1 MEKAKS
7 ILNTLSESTGHLI
20 SYLTIFMV
28 LGTLSIVV
36 LRYAFDLG
44 WIFLQE
50 MIVWMHAAVFM
61 IGAAYTYK
69 QNEHVRVDIFYHD
82 LSPRNKAKIDLA
94 GNFIFL
100 LPLSLSIIYFCWDYA
115 ANSWAFKEGSREA
128 GGLPYPFVP
137 LLKSIIPLTAI
148 LLILESIKQVLEK
161 ISFLKSD
168 P

>member
-1 MEKAKS
+1 MEKVKS
-7 ILNTLSESTGHLI
+7 IISALGEYTGNLI
-20 SYLTIFMV
+20 SYLTILMV

-50 MIVWMHAAVFM
+50 MIVWMHAAIFM

-69 QNEHVRVDIFYHD
+69 KNEHVRVDIFYHG
-82 LSPRNKAKIDLA
+82 LSQRNKAKIDLV
-94 GNFIFL
+94 GNLIFL
-100 LPLSLSIIYFCWDYA
+100 MPLSLSIIYFCWDYA

-148 LLILESIKQVLEK
+148 LLILESIKQILEK
-161 ISFLKSD
+161 ISFLKGGS
-168 P
+168 